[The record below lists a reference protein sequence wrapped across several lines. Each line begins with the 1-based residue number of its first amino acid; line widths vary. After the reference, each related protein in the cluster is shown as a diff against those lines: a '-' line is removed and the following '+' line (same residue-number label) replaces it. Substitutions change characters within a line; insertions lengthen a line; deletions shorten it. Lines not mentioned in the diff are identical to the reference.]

1 MIYVVDFCSGEKWN
15 AANYYISLKI
25 KLFMT
30 NPLGKA
36 KEGRNKPDYTNK
48 HKTSVPSLIDQVIS
62 EADIILEVLDARFIE
77 KTRNV
82 ELENKIKSLGKVLI
96 YIFNK
101 SDLVD
106 INKIKLE
113 EDYGDLKPSLF
124 FSSTNRKGSATL
136 VRMIKIQV
144 KKIKKDAVNIGVI
157 GYPNT
162 GKSSMINLLA
172 GRAVS
177 RTSSE
182 AGFTKGIQKIKIFSG
197 VYLIDTPG
205 IIPIEEKTY
214 GNRKLLAKHA
224 KIGATTWYKA
234 KDPDVIVVEI
244 MKEYPGML
252 EAHYNIPA
260 DGDVEVLIEK
270 LGRRLSYLKKGNEVD
285 EDRTAK
291 HILRQWQEGKIR
303 VR

>member
-1 MIYVVDFCSGEKWN
+1 
-15 AANYYISLKI
+15 
-25 KLFMT
+25 MT
-30 NPLGKA
+30 NPFGKA

-48 HKTSVPSLIDQVIS
+48 HKTSVPTLIDQVIN
-62 EADIILEVLDARFIE
+62 EADIILEILDARFIE
-77 KTRNV
+77 KTRNI
-82 ELENKIKSLGKVLI
+82 EMENKVKDAGKVLI

-101 SDLVD
+101 SDL
-106 INKIKLE
+106 
-113 EDYGDLKPSLF
+113 
-124 FSSTNRKGSATL
+124 
-136 VRMIKIQV
+136 
-144 KKIKKDAVNIGVI
+144 VNIGVI

-214 GNRKLLAKHA
+214 GNRRLLAKHA

-234 KDPDVIVVEI
+234 KDPDVIVFEI
-244 MKEYPGML
+244 MKEYPGIL
-252 EAHYNIPA
+252 EAYYNIKA

-285 EDRTAK
+285 EDRTSK

>member
-1 MIYVVDFCSGEKWN
+1 
-15 AANYYISLKI
+15 
-25 KLFMT
+25 MT
-30 NPLGKA
+30 NPFGKA

-48 HKTSVPSLIDQVIS
+48 HRSSVPSLIDQVVG
-62 EADIILEVLDARFIE
+62 EADIILEILDSRFLE
-77 KTRNV
+77 KTRNLEV
-82 ELENKIKSLGKVLI
+82 EKKVKDLGKILI

-106 INKIKLE
+106 INQVKME
-113 EDYGDLKPSLF
+113 EDFAALKPSLF

-136 VRMIKIQV
+136 MRMIKMQV
-144 KKIKKDAVNIGVI
+144 KKIKKDIVNIGVI

-172 GRAVS
+172 GRSVS

-205 IIPIEEKTY
+205 IIPIEEKVH
-214 GNRKLLAKHA
+214 GNRKLLAKHS
-224 KIGATTWYKA
+224 KIGAITWYKA
-234 KDPDVIVVEI
+234 KDPDVIVFEI
-244 MKEYPGML
+244 MKEYPGIL
-252 EAHYNIPA
+252 EAHYNIEA
-260 DGDVEVLIEK
+260 EGDVEVLIEK
-270 LGRRLSYLKKGNEVD
+270 LGRKFRYLKKGNEVD

-291 HILRQWQEGKIR
+291 HVLREWQEGKIR
-303 VR
+303 IK